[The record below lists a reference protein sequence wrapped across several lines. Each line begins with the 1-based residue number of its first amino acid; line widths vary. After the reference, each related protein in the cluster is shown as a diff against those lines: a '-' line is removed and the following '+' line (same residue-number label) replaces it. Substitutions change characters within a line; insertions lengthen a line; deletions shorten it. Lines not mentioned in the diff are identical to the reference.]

1 MIRKGPR
8 NLISDVAGVTVGHY
22 TVDEPR
28 HHTGVT
34 VILPAPQ
41 EPFLFTHKL
50 IAAGAVL
57 NGYGKTQG
65 LIQIDELG
73 TLETPIALTNTLN
86 IGKVHD
92 ALVQYMADEAKKRG
106 VKLRSV
112 NPVVGECNDSALN
125 EITER
130 VIEKEHVFA
139 AIKSAGPEFALGDV
153 GAGKGTTCFG
163 LKGGIGSASRVFTV
177 GEETYTLGVLVQ
189 SNHGKL
195 EDLTVDGIRL
205 GAGLAV
211 RNLGENGREIPSTA
225 PNFPADTDLLIVMLG
240 TNDLLQGRSPEQ
252 AAERLER
259 FLSGISLDRSKILV
273 IAPPPM
279 TLGAWVPSQQLID
292 DSHAF
297 ARLCQALAEHL
308 GIRFADAGKWDILLA
323 YDGVHFTEQG
333 HRAFA
338 AGLLEELK

>member
-1 MIRKGPR
+1 MIRKGSR

-41 EPFLFTHKL
+41 EPFLFTNKL

-92 ALVQYMADEAKKRG
+92 ALVQYMADEAKRRG

-189 SNHGKL
+189 SNFGEMANL
-195 EDLTVDGIRL
+195 RVDGEPIGREVARKLSASEPDKGSVMIVVATDMPVTARQLKRILRRAGVGLARL
-205 GAGLAV
+205 GSFWGHGSGDIV
-211 RNLGENGREIPSTA
+211 IGFSTA
-225 PNFPADTDLLIVMLG
+225 QRLREEERRG
-240 TNDLLQGRSPEQ
+240 T
-252 AAERLER
+252 
-259 FLSGISLDRSKILV
+259 V
-273 IAPPPM
+273 
-279 TLGAWVPSQQLID
+279 
-292 DSHAF
+292 
-297 ARLCQALAEHL
+297 ALRALNEEY
-308 GIRFADAGKWDILLA
+308 INIPFEAMADA
-323 YDGVHFTEQG
+323 TEEAVL
-333 HRAFA
+333 RSM
-338 AGLLEELK
+338 LEARPVGNRRSLSEFVKRT